1 VIIWAAQINSMR
13 HYTWIPKDYTS
24 VYMQPETVHSAIQA
38 ITDKYLGANELIAQV
53 EDHNDADPFTIESM
67 RSKEYS
73 VGIFFFMV
81 LGIAVF
87 SAILYNFFLRAKS
100 EGMRTGEKLLF
111 AWLVLG
117 VVAALAFGTTQ
128 LLFGHLF

>member
-1 VIIWAAQINSMR
+1 MPERLGLPIHIQRDTILTYMRLDTGDLNLQQI
-13 HYTWIPKDYTS
+13 
-24 VYMQPETVHSAIQA
+24 PE
-38 ITDKYLGANELIAQV
+38 KYLTTNDLVAQV
-53 EDHNDADPFTIESM
+53 QDNTEPDPFTIESM

-100 EGMRTGEKLLF
+100 EGMRIGEKILF

-117 VVAALAFGTTQ
+117 IVVALAFGAAQ

>member
-1 VIIWAAQINSMR
+1 MPA
-13 HYTWIPKDYTS
+13 
-24 VYMQPETVHSAIQA
+24 ETVHGVLRA
-38 ITDKYLGANELIAQV
+38 ITDKYLGTNDLIAQV

-73 VGIFFFMV
+73 IGIFFFMV

-100 EGMRTGEKLLF
+100 EGMRTGEKVLF

-117 VVAALAFGTTQ
+117 VVAALAFGATQ

>member
-1 VIIWAAQINSMR
+1 MR
-13 HYTWIPKDYTS
+13 L
-24 VYMQPETVHSAIQA
+24 V
-38 ITDKYLGANELIAQV
+38 TDQFISQSGIEKYLTTNDLVAHVEYSDEPGA
-53 EDHNDADPFTIESM
+53 FTIESM

-73 VGIFFFMV
+73 IGIFFFMV

-100 EGMRTGEKLLF
+100 EGLRTGEKILF
-111 AWLVLG
+111 AWLVFG
-117 VVAALAFGTTQ
+117 VVVALVFGAAQ

>member
-1 VIIWAAQINSMR
+1 MHN
-13 HYTWIPKDYTS
+13 
-24 VYMQPETVHSAIQA
+24 ETVHDIIQT
-38 ITDKYLGANELIAQV
+38 ITENYLATSNLVAQV
-53 EDHNDADPFTIESM
+53 EDHQDPDPFTIESM
-67 RSKEYS
+67 RSKQYS

-100 EGMRTGEKLLF
+100 EGMRTGEKVLF
-111 AWLVLG
+111 VWLVLG
-117 VVAALAFGTTQ
+117 VVVALAFGTTQ

>member
-1 VIIWAAQINSMR
+1 MRLETEHIFSQISQEKYLTTNDLVAQIQDS
-13 HYTWIPKDYTS
+13 TEP
-24 VYMQPETVHSAIQA
+24 
-38 ITDKYLGANELIAQV
+38 
-53 EDHNDADPFTIESM
+53 DPFTIESM
-67 RSKEYS
+67 RSKQYS
-73 VGIFFFMV
+73 IGIFFFMV

-100 EGMRTGEKLLF
+100 EGMRTGEKILF

-117 VVAALAFGTTQ
+117 VVVALAFGAAQ